1 MCIVYYYYY
10 YYSRSTIQRKTTWP
24 ESISSLNTIQRYIWL
39 STSLHSCGTHR
50 SISILYIRST
60 SLAYGKAGAKE
71 LYTGQL
77 VTPLVGFM
85 NTRILYVQLI
95 TDLTESLTP
104 DSVNVMW
111 SSQLFR
117 DECPLKEEWFGT
129 PYSSEGYFPESH
141 FSCQNYTPGFFF
153 LQIYLPRGKMHGRV
167 CIWSMLKIN
176 I

>member
-1 MCIVYYYYY
+1 M
-10 YYSRSTIQRKTTWP
+10 
-24 ESISSLNTIQRYIWL
+24 
-39 STSLHSCGTHR
+39 
-50 SISILYIRST
+50 
-60 SLAYGKAGAKE
+60 
-71 LYTGQL
+71 
-77 VTPLVGFM
+77 TPLVGFM

-141 FSCQNYTPGFFF
+141 FSCQNYTPGCFF

-167 CIWSMLKIN
+167 CMIYVEDQCIVVMLQILKFLTICTYHHLIPSLVGNSSISPSITMYLSLSLSLSLSLQPLATDFTIKQPPPEPHKVTPTSM
-176 I
+176 